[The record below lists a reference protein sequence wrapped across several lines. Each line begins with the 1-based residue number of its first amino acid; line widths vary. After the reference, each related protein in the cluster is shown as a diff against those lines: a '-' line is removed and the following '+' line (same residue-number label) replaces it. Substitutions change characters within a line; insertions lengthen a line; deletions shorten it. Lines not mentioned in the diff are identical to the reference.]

1 MTNSSKQ
8 NNAQF
13 IIFHLFLLLAFG
25 LLFIVGTFHDEAIA
39 KALYSPNL
47 FVKYVSA
54 TGVFPFF
61 AFAVL
66 FFGALCERI
75 LHSAK
80 KKPIRILL
88 CALCLFLATAVGFV
102 GAGSLVDKDSLGYIF
117 PTLNRNIPV
126 IIGIFLVMNPLML
139 FGGYTLAKKSQDKN
153 LTKKIIWL
161 LILLAL
167 SFFILQFCKNM
178 FHRPRYRLA
187 IAGYEGIDFIPWY
200 KPFSNHLYYIEN
212 LGIDKGEFRSFPSGH
227 AILSMT
233 MIIILQAFT
242 WFYETLKKKRLFFG
256 VLGLI
261 FALIIIF
268 SRLSLGAH
276 YLSDVS
282 AGAFISSLLA
292 LLYVI
297 FESKE

>member
-1 MTNSSKQ
+1 MTKSSKQ
-8 NNAQF
+8 NNAQL
-13 IIFHLFLLLAFG
+13 IIFHLFLLLVFG

-66 FFGALCERI
+66 FFGAL
-75 LHSAK
+75 
-80 KKPIRILL
+80 
-88 CALCLFLATAVGFV
+88 GFV

-187 IAGYEGIDFIPWY
+187 IAGYEGIDFITWY

-233 MIIILQAFT
+233 MVIILQAFT

>member
-1 MTNSSKQ
+1 MTKPSKQ
-8 NNAQF
+8 RDSQLIF
-13 IIFHLFLLLAFG
+13 FHLFLLLVFG
-25 LLFIVGTFHDEAIA
+25 ILFIVGSFYDEAIA

-47 FVKYVSA
+47 LIKYVSA

-66 FFGALCERI
+66 FFGALFERI
-75 LHSAK
+75 HHSGR
-80 KKPIRILL
+80 KKPIRILF
-88 CALCLFLATAVGFV
+88 CALCLFLATVVGFV
-102 GAGSLVDKDSLGYIF
+102 GAGSFVDKDSLGYIF
-117 PTLNRNIPV
+117 PVLNRNIPV

-139 FGGYTLAKKSQDKN
+139 FWGYTLAKKSQDKN

-161 LILLAL
+161 LLLLAL

-178 FHRPRYRLA
+178 FHRPRYRLV
-187 IAGYEGIDFIPWY
+187 IAGYEGIDFISWY
-200 KPFSNHLYYIEN
+200 KPFTNHLYYIEKF
-212 LGIDKGEFRSFPSGH
+212 GIDKGEFRSFPSGH

-233 MIIILQAFT
+233 MVMILQAFT
-242 WFYETLKKKRLFFG
+242 WFYETIKKRRLFLG

-261 FALIIIF
+261 FALVIIY

-282 AGAFISSLLA
+282 AGAFISSFLSF
-292 LLYVI
+292 LYI
-297 FESKE
+297 WFEETR